1 MWKLT
6 FIIQAT
12 SILMSLWKLQMVSAL
27 LSLSLFYGISC
38 GEKKERNKKISRY
51 LPGGLN
57 IDPHP
62 FVQTLITRS
71 LQSY

>member
-1 MWKLT
+1 
-6 FIIQAT
+6 
-12 SILMSLWKLQMVSAL
+12 MSLWKLQMVSAL
-27 LSLSLFYGISC
+27 LSQSLFYGISC
-38 GEKKERNKKISRY
+38 GEKERNKKISRY

-57 IDPHP
+57 IDSHP